1 MPDERKGNMK
11 YFDIHVTYDNAKDGA
26 GYSIFVKAN
35 TSNEDKVLQYA
46 IDNHLLEEDGDE
58 KYVDYIEEINEK
70 DYCNVIGGWN
80 GNLLESDNEIIPM
93 LDDTLLEVNTPDD
106 NLQLW
111 WKNEDFL
118 SEISDLLEECKREL
132 CLWWNDDF
140 FLRKKGVC
148 WWANILLF
156 ENK

>member
-11 YFDIHVTYDNAKDGA
+11 YFDIHVTYDDAKDWA

-46 IDNHLLEEDGDE
+46 IDNHLFEEDGDE

-80 GNLLESDNEIIPM
+80 GNLLESE
-93 LDDTLLEVNTPDD
+93 
-106 NLQLW
+106 
-111 WKNEDFL
+111 
-118 SEISDLLEECKREL
+118 
-132 CLWWNDDF
+132 
-140 FLRKKGVC
+140 
-148 WWANILLF
+148 NILWKGNF
-156 ENK
+156 GNTF